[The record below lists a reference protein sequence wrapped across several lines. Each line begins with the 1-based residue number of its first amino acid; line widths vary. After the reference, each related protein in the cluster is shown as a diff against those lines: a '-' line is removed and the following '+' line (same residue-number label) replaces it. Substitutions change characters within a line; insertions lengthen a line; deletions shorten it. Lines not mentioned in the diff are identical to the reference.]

1 MNESPIVQNNPLNF
15 PWILKMAWRDSRK
28 NRSRLFLFISSI
40 ILGIAALVAI
50 YSFGH
55 NLNKDIDKQAAT
67 LIGADLAIYS
77 NRPVTEKAQLLLDSL
92 KGLKAVVSEERS
104 FASMILFPKNEG
116 SRLVQVRALNGEFP
130 YYGELETTPATA
142 GRTFRDR
149 QEALVDKTLMLQFSA
164 QVGDSVKVGKVTFKI
179 AGILNKAPGQTG
191 FSSTV
196 APAVF
201 IPLRYLEATGLS
213 QKGSRINYN
222 FYYRFPQTVKVEQ
235 LAKKIDP
242 ELETEELNYDTI
254 LSKKEDT
261 GRSFADLT
269 QFLALV
275 GFIALLLGCIGV
287 ASAVHIYVKEK
298 LNAIAVL
305 RCLGVSSKQAFL
317 IFLVQIA
324 GIGFIGSVLGAAL
337 GTLIQQVLP
346 TVFKDFLPI
355 EITSNFSWL
364 AILQGVFL
372 GVLISILFALLP
384 LISIRNISPLNTLRI
399 SFESPSILKDKLKW
413 GVYGLILLFI
423 FGFARL
429 QLDTWLETI
438 YFTLGILASFLILYG
453 IAVLLVWLVRRFFPS
468 SWSYLW
474 RQGLSNLFRPNNQ
487 TVILVVAIGLGTA
500 FIGILFM
507 VQGMLIDRVTLSS
520 GKNQPN
526 MILFD
531 IQSAQKNAVADLT
544 RKAGLPVIQEVPVV
558 TMRLVEINGHT
569 AADAKNDSTLKLSSR
584 SFSREFRV
592 TYRDSLTSSEKITD
606 GKWIGQVK
614 SAQDTALISIEKG
627 YAERMPVKIG
637 DKLLFNVQGLLIPT
651 VVGSFREVDWN
662 RIQTNFLVVFPNG
675 VIDDA
680 PQFNVLVT
688 RVPDNQASAAYQ
700 QKVVRQFPNVSV
712 IDLALILSVLDAILD
727 KIGFVIRFMG
737 AFSIITGLVVLI
749 ASVMISKYQRIQES
763 VLLRTMGASRKQIL
777 AITALEY
784 FFLGAIAAL
793 TGLVLALAGSWALAE
808 FSFKAPFKPDFF
820 LLLLLF
826 IVITAVT
833 VLIGLFNSRGILNRP
848 PLEIL
853 RKEV

>member
-1 MNESPIVQNNPLNF
+1 MTENPISQPNSINF

-50 YSFGH
+50 YSFGD

-77 NRPVTEKAQLLLDSL
+77 NKPVSDKGLLLLDSL
-92 KGLKAVVSEERS
+92 KKLKSVVSEERS

-116 SRLVQVRALNGEFP
+116 TRLVQVRALNGAFP
-130 YYGELETTPATA
+130 YYGDLETTPLDA
-142 GRTFRDR
+142 GKTFRTGRD
-149 QEALVDKTLMLQFSA
+149 ALVDKTLMLQFDA

-201 IPLRYLEATGLS
+201 IPLRYLEVTGLS

-222 FYYRFPQTVKVEQ
+222 YYFQFPATVKVDA

-242 ELETEELNYDTI
+242 KLEKEELDYDTI
-254 LSKKEDT
+254 SSKKENT
-261 GRSFADLT
+261 GKSFADLT

-275 GFIALLLGCIGV
+275 GFVALLLGCIGV

-298 LNAIAVL
+298 LGAIAVL

-324 GIGFIGSVLGAAL
+324 GIGLIGSIMGAAL
-337 GTLIQQVLP
+337 GTLIQMVLP
-346 TVFKDFLPI
+346 TVFKDFLPV
-355 EITSNFSWL
+355 EITSDFSWL
-364 AILQGVFL
+364 AILQGVLL

-399 SFESPSILKDKLKW
+399 SLETTGFFKDKLKW
-413 GVYGLILLFI
+413 LVYALILLFI

-429 QLDTWLETI
+429 QLENWKQTL
-438 YFTLGILASFLILYG
+438 YFTLGIVAAFLVLYG
-453 IAVLLVWLVRRFFPS
+453 MAALLVWLVRRFFPS

-500 FIGILFM
+500 FIGLLFM
-507 VQGMLIDRVTLSS
+507 VQQILINRVTISS

-531 IQSAQKNAVADLT
+531 IQSSQKEAVAALT

-558 TMRLVEINGHT
+558 TMRLMEINGHT
-569 AADAKNDSTLKLSSR
+569 AADVKKDSTLKISSGP
-584 SFSREFRV
+584 FAREFRV

-606 GKWIGQVK
+606 GKWVGRVK
-614 SAQDTALISIEKG
+614 TVQDTPRISLEKG
-627 YAERMPVKIG
+627 YAERIPVKIG
-637 DKLLFNVQGLLIPT
+637 DKMLFNVQGLMVPT
-651 VVGSFREVDWN
+651 VVGSFRDVDWN

-700 QKVVRQFPNVSV
+700 QQVVRQFPNVSV

-727 KIGFVIRFMG
+727 KIAFVIRFMG
-737 AFSIITGLVVLI
+737 AFSILTGLIVLV

-777 AITALEY
+777 AIAALEY
-784 FFLGAIAAL
+784 FFLGAIAAF
-793 TGLVLALAGSWALAE
+793 TGLLLSVAGSWALAR
-808 FSFKAPFKPDFF
+808 FSFEAPFTPDFLMLF
-820 LLLLLF
+820 LLF
-826 IVITAVT
+826 VGITGITVI
-833 VLIGLFNSRGILNRP
+833 IGLFNSCGILNRP
-848 PLEIL
+848 PLEVL
-853 RKEV
+853 RKSV